1 MKKTREIDYLFLTNS
16 LSGGGAERAI
26 NIAVNKIAK
35 KGIKVGLITINAGPQ
50 DLFAPKV
57 PTFEIN
63 RAWQGGPLTLLKAY
77 ISTYIVICRIRPQ
90 RIILNCDLPEF
101 LGAFIFGPWK
111 ITVVEHVPKPW
122 SDRLRLGQFI
132 RKVLK
137 ARKVEWVKVSDH
149 LQPWLSGT
157 NLATHIPNAISENG
171 SLGTAKYEVGRNI
184 ERLVFI
190 GRLTKA
196 QKQPHWMLDI
206 AELSKKE
213 LVFFGDGLYRKNLE
227 LEAIRRGLTVDF
239 QGFVSNPWDLMKP
252 NDLLVIPSAWE
263 GDGLVVV
270 EALSRNIPTI
280 LNKVGDLTRFEL
292 PDKHYCSGVK
302 EFVERINQYEKDLPS
317 LIAGSEFSEKLS
329 QSRNP
334 ELVASKWI
342 EYLTKV
348 K

>member
-1 MKKTREIDYLFLTNS
+1 MHKTREIDYLFITNS

-26 NIAVNKIAK
+26 NIAVNEIAN
-35 KGIKVGLITINAGPQ
+35 KGIKVGLIAINSGPQ

-63 RAWQGGPLTLLKAY
+63 RAWQGGPLTLLTAY
-77 ISTYIVICRIRPQ
+77 IRTYIVICQIRPK

-101 LGAFIFGPWK
+101 IGAFIFGPWK

-122 SDRLRLGQFI
+122 SDRLRLGQVI

-137 ARKVEWVKVSDH
+137 TRKVEWVKVSDH
-149 LQPWLSGT
+149 LQPWLSVT
-157 NLATHIPNAISENG
+157 DVATHIPNAISKNG
-171 SLGTAKYEVGRNI
+171 SLDVTKHKSGQNI

-206 AELSKKE
+206 AELSRKE
-213 LVFFGDGLYRKNLE
+213 LVFFGDGLYRKDLE
-227 LEAIRRGLTVDF
+227 SDSTKRGLRVSF
-239 QGFVSNPWDLMKP
+239 EGFVLNPWNLLKP
-252 NDLLVIPSAWE
+252 NDLLIVPSAWE

-270 EALSRNIPTI
+270 EALSRNIPII
-280 LNKVGDLTRFEL
+280 LNKVSDLTRFEL

-302 EFVERINQYEKDLPS
+302 EFVERINQYEKDLPG
-317 LIAGSEFSEKLS
+317 LAAGSELSERLTL
-329 QSRNP
+329 SRNP
-334 ELVASKWI
+334 ELVATKWI